1 MFVWRF
7 GEGESKKG
15 RKEVC
20 VCLRER
26 ERESLGGRRGDID
39 SEGVGRREKETT
51 KRDKVAATSFMSEA
65 GCFYLGSVG
74 LLGEYCPT
82 TRKRHKP
89 LLVQECRSSLPGGR
103 RLHVDKLDKGLW
115 RRIIRST
122 LVGAAAASASA
133 ASRIAAGVS

>member
-7 GEGESKKG
+7 GEGE
-15 RKEVC
+15 RKCARVFE
-20 VCLRER
+20 RER

-39 SEGVGRREKETT
+39 SEGVGRREKETK

-89 LLVQECRSSLPGGR
+89 LLVQECRSSPPGGR
-103 RLHVDKLDKGLW
+103 RLHVDKFDRGL
-115 RRIIRST
+115 RRRVIRST
-122 LVGAAAASASA
+122 LVGAAAAASASA
-133 ASRIAAGVS
+133 ASSVAAGVS